1 MAQALYRKWR
11 PQTFADV
18 VGQEHIVRTLR
29 NALQTGRLH
38 HAYLLAGPRGTGK
51 TTTAR
56 LIAKAVNCL
65 SPMEERPCDQCEIC
79 RAITDGRLMDLMEID
94 AASNTG
100 VDNIRDLLEKVGFRP
115 TQARFKVYVV
125 DEVHMLSTAAFNAL
139 LKTLEEPP
147 EHVIFVLATTEVHKI
162 PETILSRCQRFE
174 FRRIPLAGL
183 VGQLQM
189 IAEAEEITAEPEA
202 LDLIGRAA
210 TGSMRDAISL
220 FDQMAAGG
228 AVTADYVRLML
239 GAERRE
245 VVQSLL
251 QAWLDGD
258 LNRGLHIINEAVD
271 SGADPRQLARQ
282 TADFFRGL
290 LLMRVGAGEAW
301 TDPTAEERSR
311 LQAMAKQ
318 AQPERLVQAVQ
329 LFSEVASE
337 RRVGWQPQL
346 PLELAFV
353 EATLPPEAASPAA
366 PAATVPPAS
375 QNTPITST
383 PASPVTASPSP
394 RAPTRRRAPS
404 RPVKAAPEEQS
415 HPSQKSTAGG
425 GGPGTIDEALGAT
438 INDRWRDVVG
448 QVRPVNLG
456 AFLRDASP
464 VGVDADGFLVLGFQH
479 TLHRNNV
486 DKESN
491 RSIVEKH
498 LSDVFGQRIFV
509 RCVLEKDWQPGTA
522 PMSPATKNDM
532 APKTGSASK
541 SATTSRAKTAAAAPP
556 SRRDRSHTSHCQRR
570 AVRPRGYRHRH
581 PWLHPA
587 RPERK
592 SAHRKRSRTRRPRQ
606 QLVGRSTPP
615 RPRCRSCRRCSRH
628 TRRRVPTGRCTLRLH
643 RSRSG
648 RRALRRS
655 R

>member
-29 NALQTGRLH
+29 TALQTGRLH

-56 LIAKAVNCL
+56 LIAKAANCL
-65 SPMEERPCDQCEIC
+65 APLEDRPCDRCEIC

-174 FRRIPLAGL
+174 FRRIPLTGL
-183 VGQLQM
+183 VGQLQT
-189 IAEAEEITAEPEA
+189 IADAEGITVEPEA
-202 LDLIGRAA
+202 LELIARAA

-251 QAWLDGD
+251 QAWLDRD
-258 LNRGLHIINEAVD
+258 LNCGLHLINEAVD

-290 LLMRVGAGEAW
+290 LLMRVGAGESW
-301 TDPTAEERSR
+301 TDPTAEERPR
-311 LQAMAKQ
+311 LQAMAQQ
-318 AQPERLVQAVQ
+318 AQPEQLVQAVQ

-337 RRVGWQPQL
+337 RRAGWQPQL

-353 EATLPPEAASPAA
+353 EATLPPVDAVPATQTPPESSMPPAASSAPVTSVPTSPAMT
-366 PAATVPPAS
+366 PSPLPPTQTATVRR
-375 QNTPITST
+375 TPSL
-383 PASPVTASPSP
+383 PVTPPQTPLPAVQDIP
-394 RAPTRRRAPS
+394 APKGT
-404 RPVKAAPEEQS
+404 VLAA
-415 HPSQKSTAGG
+415 
-425 GGPGTIDEALGAT
+425 IDTGLSAT
-438 INDRWRDVVG
+438 INDRWREVVA

-456 AFLRDASP
+456 AFLRDAHP
-464 VGVDADGFLVLGFQH
+464 VGVDMEGFLVLGFQH

-491 RSIVEKH
+491 RDIVETH
-498 LSDVFGQRIFV
+498 LSQMFGQRILV
-509 RCVLEKDWQPGTA
+509 RCVMEKEWQPDATPA
-522 PMSPATKNDM
+522 PAM
-532 APKTGSASK
+532 PKTG
-541 SATTSRAKTAAAAPP
+541 TSPRAKLAPAVVPP
-556 SRRDRSHTSHCQRR
+556 SPEPPDPLADDELIRR
-570 AVRPRGYRHRH
+570 AREELGAEV
-581 PWLHPA
+581 
-587 RPERK
+587 K
-592 SAHRKRSRTRRPRQ
+592 IN
-606 QLVGRSTPP
+606 
-615 RPRCRSCRRCSRH
+615 
-628 TRRRVPTGRCTLRLH
+628 
-643 RSRSG
+643 
-648 RRALRRS
+648 
-655 R
+655 

>member
-65 SPMEERPCDQCEIC
+65 SPMAERPCDHCEIC
-79 RAITDGRLMDLMEID
+79 RAIADGRLMDLIEID

-100 VDNIRDLLEKVGFRP
+100 VDNIRELLEKVGFRP

-174 FRRIPLAGL
+174 FRRIPLTGL
-183 VGQLQM
+183 VKQLQT
-189 IAEAEEITAEPEA
+189 IATAEGIEAEPEA
-202 LDLIGRAA
+202 LDLIARAA

-258 LNRGLHIINEAVD
+258 LNRGLHVINEAVD

-290 LLMRVGAGEAW
+290 LLMRVGAGESW
-301 TDPTAEERSR
+301 TDPTAEERPR
-311 LQAMAKQ
+311 LEAMAKQ
-318 AQPERLVQAVQ
+318 AQPERLVQTVQ

-337 RRVGWQPQL
+337 RRTGWQPQL

-353 EATLPPEAASPAA
+353 EATLPPSTVPLSAPAA
-366 PAATVPPAS
+366 PAGQAPPMVQASVSQTPVSSAPPATMS
-375 QNTPITST
+375 PPAVRRAPARAVTT
-383 PASPVTASPSP
+383 PASPREPSTPGQSSQSPKMITGGVASVGVDTALY
-394 RAPTRRRAPS
+394 
-404 RPVKAAPEEQS
+404 AAVNE
-415 HPSQKSTAGG
+415 
-425 GGPGTIDEALGAT
+425 
-438 INDRWRDVVG
+438 RWRDVVG
-448 QVRPVNLG
+448 QLRPVNLG
-456 AFLRDASP
+456 AFLRDGRP
-464 VGVDADGFLVLGFQH
+464 LGVDTDGFLVVGFQH
-479 TLHRNNV
+479 ALHRNNV

-491 RSIVEKH
+491 RGIVEAH
-498 LSDVFGQRIFV
+498 LSQMFGQRILV
-509 RCVLEKDWQPGTA
+509 RCVMEKEWQPGAAPAQPGTTPKPTA
-522 PMSPATKNDM
+522 P
-532 APKTGSASK
+532 
-541 SATTSRAKTAAAAPP
+541 SRAKTAPAVVPP
-556 SRRDRSHTSHCQRR
+556 PPEPPDSFADEELIRR
-570 AVRPRGYRHRH
+570 AREELGAEVRIG
-581 PWLHPA
+581 
-587 RPERK
+587 E
-592 SAHRKRSRTRRPRQ
+592 
-606 QLVGRSTPP
+606 
-615 RPRCRSCRRCSRH
+615 
-628 TRRRVPTGRCTLRLH
+628 
-643 RSRSG
+643 
-648 RRALRRS
+648 
-655 R
+655 

>member
-65 SPMEERPCDQCEIC
+65 SPLEERPCDQCEIC
-79 RAITDGRLMDLMEID
+79 RAITDGRLIDLMEID

-115 TQARFKVYVV
+115 AQARFKVYVV

-174 FRRIPLAGL
+174 FRRIPLTGL
-183 VGQLQM
+183 VGQLQT
-189 IAEAEEITAEPEA
+189 IAEAEGISVEPEA
-202 LDLIGRAA
+202 LDLIARAA

-258 LNRGLHIINEAVD
+258 LNRGLHVINEAVD

-290 LLMRVGAGEAW
+290 LLMRVGAGESW
-301 TDPTAEERSR
+301 TGPTAEERPR

-337 RRVGWQPQL
+337 RRAGWQPQL

-353 EATLPPEAASPAA
+353 EATLPPSATSPSASVAPVSQA
-366 PAATVPPAS
+366 PAPQMSAS
-375 QNTPITST
+375 SS
-383 PASPVTASPSP
+383 APVTSAPATPVAMSQPAVR
-394 RAPTRRRAPS
+394 RAPTRPVTTTASPREASSPEQSGQSQQTAPS
-404 RPVKAAPEEQS
+404 GAAP
-415 HPSQKSTAGG
+415 AGVD
-425 GGPGTIDEALGAT
+425 TTLYAAVNE
-438 INDRWRDVVG
+438 RWRDVVG
-448 QVRPVNLG
+448 QLRPVNLG
-456 AFLRDASP
+456 AFLRDGRP
-464 VGVDADGFLVLGFQH
+464 MGVDADGFLVLGFQH
-479 TLHRNNV
+479 TLHRNNI

-491 RSIVEKH
+491 RGIVETH
-498 LSDVFGQRIFV
+498 LAKIFGKRILV
-509 RCVLEKDWQPGTA
+509 RCVMEKEWQPGAA
-522 PMSPATKNDM
+522 PAASKPAA
-532 APKTGSASK
+532 APKTGAASQP
-541 SATTSRAKTAAAAPP
+541 RAKVAPP
-556 SRRDRSHTSHCQRR
+556 VVPPPPEPPDPFANDELIRR
-570 AVRPRGYRHRH
+570 AREELGAEVRIG
-581 PWLHPA
+581 
-587 RPERK
+587 E
-592 SAHRKRSRTRRPRQ
+592 
-606 QLVGRSTPP
+606 
-615 RPRCRSCRRCSRH
+615 
-628 TRRRVPTGRCTLRLH
+628 
-643 RSRSG
+643 
-648 RRALRRS
+648 
-655 R
+655 

>member
-65 SPMEERPCDQCEIC
+65 SPLEERPCDHCEIC

-174 FRRIPLAGL
+174 FRRIPLTGL
-183 VGQLQM
+183 VGQLQT
-189 IAEAEEITAEPEA
+189 IATAEGIEAEPEA
-202 LDLIGRAA
+202 LDLIARAA

-258 LNRGLHIINEAVD
+258 LNRGLHVINEAVD

-290 LLMRVGAGEAW
+290 LLMRLGAGDSW
-301 TDPTAEERSR
+301 TDPTAEERPR

-337 RRVGWQPQL
+337 RRAGWQPQL

-353 EATLPPEAASPAA
+353 EATLPPSSTPLAQMAA
-366 PAATVPPAS
+366 PQMS
-375 QNTPITST
+375 ST
-383 PASPVTASPSP
+383 PRSTPMSNPAPVTSAPPPPITASPP
-394 RAPTRRRAPS
+394 PATQPPTVRRAPARAVPLAPS
-404 RPVKAAPEEQS
+404 QAAPPPAQS
-415 HPSQKSTAGG
+415 QPSAKGPANVTPEMAGMVN
-425 GGPGTIDEALGAT
+425 A
-438 INDRWRDVVG
+438 RWREVLA

-456 AFLRDASP
+456 AFLRDGHP
-464 VGVDADGFLVLGFQH
+464 IDVDGDGFLVLGFQH
-479 TLHRNNV
+479 TLHCNNV
-486 DKESN
+486 DKEAN
-491 RSIVEKH
+491 RGIVETF
-498 LSDVFGQRIFV
+498 LSQMFGQRIFV
-509 RCVLEKDWQPGTA
+509 RCVMEKEWQPGAATA
-522 PMSPATKNDM
+522 
-532 APKTGSASK
+532 ASK
-541 SATTSRAKTAAAAPP
+541 PAAVPKNGAASQPRAKAAPP
-556 SRRDRSHTSHCQRR
+556 VVPPPPEPPDSLSDDELIRR
-570 AVRPRGYRHRH
+570 AREELGAEVRIG
-581 PWLHPA
+581 
-587 RPERK
+587 
-592 SAHRKRSRTRRPRQ
+592 
-606 QLVGRSTPP
+606 
-615 RPRCRSCRRCSRH
+615 
-628 TRRRVPTGRCTLRLH
+628 
-643 RSRSG
+643 
-648 RRALRRS
+648 
-655 R
+655 

>member
-11 PQTFADV
+11 PQTFDDV

-65 SPMEERPCDQCEIC
+65 SPLPERPCDHCEIC
-79 RAITDGRLMDLMEID
+79 RAITDGRLMDLSEID

-100 VDNIRDLLEKVGFRP
+100 VDNIRELLEKVGFRP
-115 TQARFKVYVV
+115 TQARYKVYVV

-162 PETILSRCQRFE
+162 PETIVSRCQRFE
-174 FRRIPLAGL
+174 FRRIPLTGL
-183 VGQLQM
+183 VGQLQT
-189 IAEAEEITAEPEA
+189 IAAAEDIAAEPEA
-202 LDLIGRAA
+202 LDLIARAA

-258 LNRGLHIINEAVD
+258 LHGGLHVINDAVD

-290 LLMRVGAGEAW
+290 LLMRVGAGDSW
-301 TDPTAEERSR
+301 TDPTAEERPR
-311 LQAMAKQ
+311 LQAMAQQ

-337 RRVGWQPQL
+337 RRSGWQPQL

-353 EATLPPEAASPAA
+353 EAALKPEPSPVASVVPVISDAPRSTPEPQPTRVTPEPQPATERPARSAVSRPATPPATSPQLEGSSARAKPVVEASVLSPSVPAAS
-366 PAATVPPAS
+366 V
-375 QNTPITST
+375 T
-383 PASPVTASPSP
+383 PAIV
-394 RAPTRRRAPS
+394 
-404 RPVKAAPEEQS
+404 
-415 HPSQKSTAGG
+415 STAK
-425 GGPGTIDEALGAT
+425 E
-438 INDRWRDVVG
+438 RWRDVIA
-448 QVRPVNLG
+448 QVRPINLG
-456 AFLRDASP
+456 AFLRDAQP
-464 VGVDADGFLVLGFQH
+464 MGVDGEGFLVLGFQH

-491 RSIVEKH
+491 RQIVETF
-498 LSDVFGQRIFV
+498 LSQMLGQKILV
-509 RCVLEKDWQPGTA
+509 RCVMEKEWQPGATPVQTA
-522 PMSPATKNDM
+522 P
-532 APKTGSASK
+532 
-541 SATTSRAKTAAAAPP
+541 SRAKTASALVPP
-556 SRRDRSHTSHCQRR
+556 PPEPPDPLADDELVRR
-570 AVRPRGYRHRH
+570 AMEELGAEV
-581 PWLHPA
+581 
-587 RPERK
+587 K
-592 SAHRKRSRTRRPRQ
+592 IN
-606 QLVGRSTPP
+606 
-615 RPRCRSCRRCSRH
+615 
-628 TRRRVPTGRCTLRLH
+628 
-643 RSRSG
+643 
-648 RRALRRS
+648 
-655 R
+655 

>member
-11 PQTFADV
+11 PQTFDDV

-65 SPMEERPCDQCEIC
+65 SPLPERPCDHCEIC
-79 RAITDGRLMDLMEID
+79 RAITDGRLMDLSEID

-100 VDNIRDLLEKVGFRP
+100 VDNIRELLEKVGFRP
-115 TQARFKVYVV
+115 TQARYKVYVV

-174 FRRIPLAGL
+174 FRRIPLTGL
-183 VGQLQM
+183 VGQLKT
-189 IAEAEEITAEPEA
+189 IADAEGIAVEPEA
-202 LDLIGRAA
+202 LDLIARAA

-258 LNRGLHIINEAVD
+258 LNRGLHVINEAVD

-290 LLMRVGAGEAW
+290 LLMRVGAGDSW
-301 TDPTAEERSR
+301 TDPTAEERPR

-337 RRVGWQPQL
+337 RRSGWQPQL

-353 EATLPPEAASPAA
+353 EAALKPEPSSAASAAPLIPAA
-366 PAATVPPAS
+366 PRSTPEPQPARQSPEPQPATPRPVRTPVSRPAAPPAAPS
-375 QNTPITST
+375 QPEKSPERARTTAETDAPSITST
-383 PASPVTASPSP
+383 PAASVTSAIV
-394 RAPTRRRAPS
+394 A
-404 RPVKAAPEEQS
+404 
-415 HPSQKSTAGG
+415 TAK
-425 GGPGTIDEALGAT
+425 E
-438 INDRWRDVVG
+438 RWRDVIA
-448 QVRPVNLG
+448 QIRPVNLG
-456 AFLRDASP
+456 AFLRDAQP
-464 VGVDADGFLVLGFQH
+464 MGVDGEGFLVLGFQH

-491 RSIVEKH
+491 RQVVETF
-498 LSDVFGQRIFV
+498 LSQMFGQKTLV
-509 RCVLEKDWQPGTA
+509 RCVMEKEWQPGVAPAAAKVSAPSPSRVKTA
-522 PMSPATKNDM
+522 PTPI
-532 APKTGSASK
+532 
-541 SATTSRAKTAAAAPP
+541 PP
-556 SRRDRSHTSHCQRR
+556 PPEPPDPLTDELVRR
-570 AVRPRGYRHRH
+570 AMEELGAEVRIG
-581 PWLHPA
+581 
-587 RPERK
+587 
-592 SAHRKRSRTRRPRQ
+592 
-606 QLVGRSTPP
+606 
-615 RPRCRSCRRCSRH
+615 
-628 TRRRVPTGRCTLRLH
+628 
-643 RSRSG
+643 
-648 RRALRRS
+648 
-655 R
+655 

>member
-18 VGQEHIVRTLR
+18 VGQEHIVRTLC

-65 SPMEERPCDQCEIC
+65 APLEERPCDKCEIC
-79 RAITDGRLMDLMEID
+79 RAIADGRLMDLMEID

-189 IAEAEEITAEPEA
+189 IAEAEEIPAEPEA
-202 LDLIGRAA
+202 LDLIARAA

-258 LNRGLHIINEAVD
+258 LNRGLHVINEAVD

-290 LLMRVGAGEAW
+290 LLMRVGAGESW
-301 TDPTAEERSR
+301 TDPTAEERPR
-311 LQAMAKQ
+311 LQAMARQ

-353 EATLPPEAASPAA
+353 EATLPPSVTSSSA

-375 QNTPITST
+375 DEPPVTSI
-383 PASPVTASPSP
+383 PASAVAVSPPV
-394 RAPTRRRAPS
+394 RAPAGRRAPS
-404 RPVKAAPEEQS
+404 RPVTTTPPPAQAPSSVEQS
-415 HPSQKSTAGG
+415 IPPQKRTAGG
-425 GGPGTIDEALGAT
+425 VAPEMIDAT
-438 INDRWRDVVG
+438 LSATVNDRWREVVA

-456 AFLRDASP
+456 AFLRDAHP

-491 RSIVEKH
+491 RSIVETH
-498 LSDVFGQRIFV
+498 LSQMFGQRIFV
-509 RCVLEKDWQPGTA
+509 RCVMEKEWQPGTV
-522 PMSPATKNDM
+522 PV
-532 APKTGSASK
+532 
-541 SATTSRAKTAAAAPP
+541 SATPQNGIKPQTGAMSKAGEAPHAKAVSAAGPP
-556 SRRDRSHTSHCQRR
+556 LPDLPDPLTDDELIRR
-570 AVRPRGYRHRH
+570 AREELGAEV
-581 PWLHPA
+581 
-587 RPERK
+587 K
-592 SAHRKRSRTRRPRQ
+592 IN
-606 QLVGRSTPP
+606 
-615 RPRCRSCRRCSRH
+615 
-628 TRRRVPTGRCTLRLH
+628 
-643 RSRSG
+643 
-648 RRALRRS
+648 
-655 R
+655 

>member
-11 PQTFADV
+11 PQTFDDI

-79 RAITDGRLMDLMEID
+79 RAVTDGRLMDLMEID

-115 TQARFKVYVV
+115 AQARFKVYVV

-183 VGQLQM
+183 VGQLQT
-189 IAEAEEITAEPEA
+189 IAAAEGIEAEPEA
-202 LDLIGRAA
+202 LDLIARAA

-258 LNRGLHIINEAVD
+258 LNRGLHVINEAVD

-290 LLMRVGAGEAW
+290 LLMRVGAGESWA
-301 TDPTAEERSR
+301 DPTTEERPR

-318 AQPERLVQAVQ
+318 SQPERLVQAVQ

-337 RRVGWQPQL
+337 RRAGWQPQL

-353 EATLPPEAASPAA
+353 EATLPPSAVAAAPVTQSPPVSSAPPITSAPPSPVMAASPAA
-366 PAATVPPAS
+366 PLPAQTPTV
-375 QNTPITST
+375 
-383 PASPVTASPSP
+383 
-394 RAPTRRRAPS
+394 RRAPS
-404 RPVKAAPEEQS
+404 RPATTAQTPAPAVQDTPAPKGAVPAAVD
-415 HPSQKSTAGG
+415 AGLSD
-425 GGPGTIDEALGAT
+425 TVNA
-438 INDRWRDVVG
+438 RWRDVLA

-456 AFLRDASP
+456 AFFARCASGGRRWRWFFG
-464 VGVDADGFLVLGFQH
+464 VG
-479 TLHRNNV
+479 
-486 DKESN
+486 
-491 RSIVEKH
+491 I
-498 LSDVFGQRIFV
+498 
-509 RCVLEKDWQPGTA
+509 
-522 PMSPATKNDM
+522 PAHV
-532 APKTGSASK
+532 AS
-541 SATTSRAKTAAAAPP
+541 R
-556 SRRDRSHTSHCQRR
+556 QRR
-570 AVRPRGYRHRH
+570 
-581 PWLHPA
+581 
-587 RPERK
+587 
-592 SAHRKRSRTRRPRQ
+592 
-606 QLVGRSTPP
+606 
-615 RPRCRSCRRCSRH
+615 
-628 TRRRVPTGRCTLRLH
+628 
-643 RSRSG
+643 
-648 RRALRRS
+648 
-655 R
+655 